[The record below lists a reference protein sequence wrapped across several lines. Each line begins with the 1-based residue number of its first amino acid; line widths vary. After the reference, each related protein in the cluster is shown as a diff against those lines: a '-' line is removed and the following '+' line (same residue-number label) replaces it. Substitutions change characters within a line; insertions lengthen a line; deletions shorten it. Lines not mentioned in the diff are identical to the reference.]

1 MSSNDCVVREKGEK
15 FIQTLV
21 LREHDV
27 FKIKHMR
34 FVSRYVCFPT
44 TDLVFFYIQWINETC
59 TVSIVEL
66 LPKFLMPPPP

>member
-44 TDLVFFYIQWINETC
+44 TDLVFFLYT
-59 TVSIVEL
+59 
-66 LPKFLMPPPP
+66 MD